1 MLIQNVCENLGKFT
15 KHQVKRAINA
25 CNMQAQLTHPTDKS
39 FKQMVSSK
47 TLDNCSVNA
56 SDVTNARSSF
66 GPNHPG
72 LRGKTV
78 RQRLERI
85 ILEHL
90 GIFRGFYRLHNCV
103 TLTADVVFVDGSV
116 FFTVMG
122 RYIRFGTAEH
132 VPS

>member
-15 KHQVKRAINA
+15 KHQVKRAIDA
-25 CNMQAQLTHPTDKS
+25 CNIQAQLTHPTDKS

-78 RQRLERI
+78 RQRPERI
-85 ILEHL
+85 EPEYLE
-90 GIFRGFYRLHNCV
+90 IPRDFYRLHHFV
-103 TLTADVVFVDGSV
+103 TLTADVMFVNELE
-116 FFTVMG
+116 FLL
-122 RYIRFGTAEH
+122 R
-132 VPS
+132 